1 MPKLTMSEAASKA
14 FAAVVADAGGASLH
28 LQVDSRFQHVH
39 LQPRRGAAL
48 PIYEGEQHVV
58 PSN

>member
-1 MPKLTMSEAASKA
+1 MPKITTREAASKA

-28 LQVDSRFQHVH
+28 LQIVSRFQHD
-39 LQPRRGAAL
+39 LYPRRGAAL
-48 PIYEGEQHVV
+48 LMYEGEQHVV